1 MNLYVI
7 RHGKTDWNLQSRM
20 QGQSNIQL
28 NQIGINQANEIREL
42 IEEKDIDIIISSP
55 LDRTKQTAQI
65 INKNMNKKI
74 EYNEKIMERNF
85 GILEGKIV
93 TEIEN
98 LDDYFEYHTNQEI
111 EKGEKIQDFV
121 SRVFEGMKQIEEK
134 HKNENI
140 LLVTHGGVARAI
152 DYYFNGIPKEKDVG
166 KFMLNN
172 CEIREYKKK

>member
-28 NQIGINQANEIREL
+28 NQTGIDQANEIREL

-85 GILEGKIV
+85 GILEGK
-93 TEIEN
+93 TTNEIKD
-98 LDDYFEYHTNQEI
+98 LDEYFEYHNNKEL
-111 EKGEKIQDFV
+111 ENGEKIQDFV
-121 SRVFEGMKQIEEK
+121 VRVFEGMEQIEKEHQNK
-134 HKNENI
+134 NI
-140 LLVTHGGVARAI
+140 LIVTHGGVARAI
-152 DYYFNGIPKEKDVG
+152 DYYFNGIPKERDIG
-166 KFMLNN
+166 KGLLSN
-172 CEIREYKKK
+172 CEIREYKK